1 MIWAGSI
8 MVVLVVAAYFALNYV
23 TDKVLNAMIPQAD
36 ELLERI
42 EAGSSPKEVV
52 NKETPASNQGRSG
65 KSTEQTGKGGVA
77 ESKSGGQQEVG
88 QDDKAAQS
96 GSGADQPD
104 GDAAQ
109 PGSDEAQKSEDEGS
123 GQTNG
128 KVPSDSSGY
137 HAEISADQAI
147 NVKEGISLSEKLT
160 VTSILLKRLSA
171 DDIQLF
177 SDMASGG
184 LTLEEKKKAKK
195 LILDKLSE
203 EEYDEL
209 IAIASKYGLSKGKRY
224 KDSLK
229 ESK

>member
-1 MIWAGSI
+1 

-23 TDKVLNAMIPQAD
+23 TDKVLNAMVPQAD

-42 EAGSSPKEVV
+42 EAGSSPKEVM
-52 NKETPASNQGRSG
+52 NKETPSSNKGQAG
-65 KSTEQTGKGGVA
+65 KSTGQTGKGDGA
-77 ESKSGGQQEVG
+77 ESKDGGQQKDG
-88 QDDKAAQS
+88 QDDKAAQPES
-96 GSGADQPD
+96 GADQPDSGADQPDSGADQPD
-104 GDAAQ
+104 GDAV
-109 PGSDEAQKSEDEGS
+109 QKNEDEGS

-128 KVPSDSSGY
+128 EAPSKPSGY
-137 HAEISADQAI
+137 HAEISTDQAKS
-147 NVKEGISLSEKLT
+147 VKEGITLSEKLT
-160 VTSILLKRLSA
+160 VTSILLNRLSA

-177 SDMASGG
+177 SDMFSGG
-184 LTLEEKKKAKK
+184 VTLEEKKKAKK

-224 KDSLK
+224 KDSLE